1 MKRTPLFLTAGIAL
15 SLLSGPAVYASP
27 VTIASPLHALLGRSK
42 SDLVKCKLR
51 NDTGVKMDVKVG
63 DQAMTLDPG
72 KPVNLEVPVGT
83 RIVAANDTP
92 GHEAGSLISQVDK
105 IHSGNTICIH

>member
-1 MKRTPLFLTAGIAL
+1 
-15 SLLSGPAVYASP
+15 
-27 VTIASPLHALLGRSK
+27 
-42 SDLVKCKLR
+42 
-51 NDTGVKMDVKVG
+51 
-63 DQAMTLDPG
+63 MTLDPG